1 MSSSLDEAYGA
12 VERAYGQGD
21 FAAALQAAEA
31 LLPQIPA
38 GRSDQLDQRLQL
50 LIGHI
55 QLYGLEQPLQAET
68 AYRAVLGQSRD
79 PAYRQLAEQGLE
91 RCHQAEAEPL
101 AEAAAPGD
109 THGPVDA
116 LPATP
121 WLQQLSDPE
130 GALQSLRQHSQE
142 TPMASEPEPVAM
154 AVEPVAMAPVAE
166 LEPEPQL
173 ISPPAEPAPLE
184 PVQVE
189 PMQANPTPAEPD
201 PPAQDLDQGL
211 LLVRLTARPE

>member
-101 AEAAAPGD
+101 AEA
-109 THGPVDA
+109 

-142 TPMASEPEPVAM
+142 TPMASEPEPVAV
-154 AVEPVAMAPVAE
+154 AVEPMAMAPVAE

>member
-12 VERAYGQGD
+12 VERAYGQGN

-101 AEAAAPGD
+101 AEA
-109 THGPVDA
+109 

-154 AVEPVAMAPVAE
+154 APVAE

-184 PVQVE
+184 P
-189 PMQANPTPAEPD
+189 MQTNPTPAEPD

>member
-101 AEAAAPGD
+101 AEA
-109 THGPVDA
+109 

-189 PMQANPTPAEPD
+189 PMQTNPTPAEPD

-211 LLVRLTARPE
+211 CW